1 MRKIQTIIVTML
13 IMSLMTSMVLADTV
27 INLSGQIDP
36 AEIEIG
42 ISSANIELDMAAGQT
57 QAQDSITI
65 TSTSLIPVKVELTEF
80 KQEKA
85 DRWNP
90 TLVTDLSGI
99 SLTEAQNQAK
109 LTLSADGDFDRVGTA
124 SQIFTAST
132 TDIDLGGIE
141 ASADGIVE
149 KEIELTAQLEVD
161 KRRILG
167 KAFEGE
173 LTLTF
178 SADV

>member
-1 MRKIQTIIVTML
+1 MKKIQTIIITML
-13 IMSLMTSMVLADTV
+13 IMSLMTSMVFADTI

-42 ISSANIELDMAAGQT
+42 ISSANIILDMAAGQT

-85 DRWNP
+85 NRWNP

-99 SLTEAQNQAK
+99 SLAEAQNQAK
-109 LTLSADGDFDRVGTA
+109 LTFFADGDFARVGTT
-124 SQIFTAST
+124 SQVFLADTKN
-132 TDIDLGGIE
+132 IDLGAIE
-141 ASADGIVE
+141 AIDEENEE

-173 LTLTF
+173 LILNF